1 MKILAIIPAR
11 GGSKG
16 IPGKNLFLINGKPL
30 LYYTVSACLNSALV
44 SRTIVSTNDK
54 KISSVAKQIG
64 AEVVKRPQN
73 LSTDSSSVEP
83 ILEHV
88 LDYLK
93 NKEKYNPD
101 IIILPQNTSPLR
113 TSKHID
119 EALSLLIKK
128 NYDSVLSG
136 YPYHIFVWNKM
147 NKSQIKPHSY
157 DPSTRLNR
165 QVTPEQILENGA
177 LYATTVSAFQK
188 SHCRISGKIGF
199 YPMPMELSYNIDN
212 MDDLQK
218 TEQIL
223 QEQNKPVELFSV
235 KNKNIILTGAS
246 GLLGS
251 YFTRIL
257 LERGAN
263 MALIDHNL
271 SVSKSLKN
279 EFCYTGQTIH
289 VYKCDL
295 SKPKEINSTL
305 KKIKKDFF
313 SLDVLINN
321 AAFVSSKSFGIKDFK
336 NFETHPFDLW
346 KKSFEVNIDAPF
358 LLCQNV
364 LGVMKKQKSGN
375 IINISS
381 NYGLLGPD
389 FDTYDGEKLWT
400 PPGYAVTK
408 SAILNLTRYVANLY
422 GKHGIRCNTL
432 SPSGV
437 STDKLTDRFKKRYA
451 SRNAFKRMAKVS
463 DYAGP
468 MIFLCSDASGY
479 MTGANLIVDGGW
491 TAK

>member
-1 MKILAIIPAR
+1 
-11 GGSKG
+11 
-16 IPGKNLFLINGKPL
+16 
-30 LYYTVSACLNSALV
+30 
-44 SRTIVSTNDK
+44 
-54 KISSVAKQIG
+54 
-64 AEVVKRPQN
+64 
-73 LSTDSSSVEP
+73 
-83 ILEHV
+83 
-88 LDYLK
+88 
-93 NKEKYNPD
+93 
-101 IIILPQNTSPLR
+101 
-113 TSKHID
+113 
-119 EALSLLIKK
+119 
-128 NYDSVLSG
+128 
-136 YPYHIFVWNKM
+136 
-147 NKSQIKPHSY
+147 
-157 DPSTRLNR
+157 
-165 QVTPEQILENGA
+165 
-177 LYATTVSAFQK
+177 
-188 SHCRISGKIGF
+188 
-199 YPMPMELSYNIDN
+199 MPMELSYNIDN
-212 MDDLQK
+212 MGDLQK

-251 YFTRIL
+251 YFARIL

-263 MALIDHNL
+263 MALIDHNP

-346 KKSFEVNIDAPF
+346 KKSFEVNVDAPF

>member
-16 IPGKNLFLINGKPL
+16 IPGKNLFPINGKPL
-30 LYYTVSACLNSALV
+30 LHYTVTACLNSALV
-44 SRTIVSTNDK
+44 NRVVVSTNDEE
-54 KISSVAKQIG
+54 ISRVAKQIG
-64 AEVVKRPQN
+64 AEVVKRPKK
-73 LSTDSSSVEP
+73 LSGDLAPVDP
-83 ILEHV
+83 ALEHV

-93 NKEKYNPD
+93 NKEKYTPD
-101 IIILPQNTSPLR
+101 IIILAQNTSPLR

-119 EALSLLIKK
+119 EALNLLIKK

-136 YPYHIFVWNKM
+136 YPYHIFAWNKM
-147 NKSQIKPHSY
+147 NKLTVKPHEH
-157 DPSTRLNR
+157 DPSTRLTR
-165 QVTPEQILENGA
+165 QETHEQILENGA
-177 LYATTVSAFQK
+177 LYATTIAAFKK
-188 SHCRISGKIGF
+188 SHCRVSGKTGF
-199 YPMPMELSYNIDN
+199 YSMPMELSYNIDHT
-212 MDDLQK
+212 DDLRK
-218 TEQIL
+218 TEKIL
-223 QEQNKPVELFSV
+223 QAQNTHTNLFSV
-235 KNKNIILTGAS
+235 ENKNIVLTGAS

-251 YFTRIL
+251 YFTKIL

-263 MALIDHNL
+263 MALIDHNP
-271 SVSKSLKN
+271 SVSELLKD
-279 EFCYTGQTIH
+279 EFLHTGQNIH

-295 SKPKEINSTL
+295 SKPEKIKSTF
-305 KKIKKDFF
+305 KKIKKDFR

-321 AAFVSSKSFGIKDFK
+321 AAFVSAKTFGVKDFK
-336 NFETHPFDLW
+336 NFETHSFDLW

-358 LLCQNV
+358 LLCQKV
-364 LGVMKKQKSGN
+364 LGVMKKQKNGS

-389 FDTYDGEKLWT
+389 FDTYKDEKLWT

-408 SAILNLTRYVANLY
+408 SAILNLTRYIANLY

-432 SPSGV
+432 SPSGIA
-437 STDKLTDRFKKRYA
+437 TDKLSNRFKKRYA
-451 SRNAFKRMAKVS
+451 SRNALKRMAKVS

-479 MTGANLIVDGGW
+479 MTGANLVVDAGW